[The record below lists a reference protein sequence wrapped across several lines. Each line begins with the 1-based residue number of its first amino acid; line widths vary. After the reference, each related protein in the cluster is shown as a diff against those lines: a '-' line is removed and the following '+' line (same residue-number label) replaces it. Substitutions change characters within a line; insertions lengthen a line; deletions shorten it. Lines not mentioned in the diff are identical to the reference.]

1 MWTPPHT
8 NSRKL
13 LRTTIPPAPKKKTNF
28 RLGKVWGSDGQ
39 LDVSIWVADT
49 GVRAILSIKAAVGK
63 DPSTGANV
71 LEQKMPNEL
80 PRFFMNIDLLRAF
93 IDVVDATPDLG
104 SINIVLDKGN
114 AGKLTIAGQGSSIKI
129 TIDSAKQGS
138 RTITFDSI
146 GVGNKNIH
154 AAFRNLCEYMKIA
167 YRKALTN
174 KLDPEEFGMA
184 VNGGDND
191 DDLPI

>member
-1 MWTPPHT
+1 MPFNT
-8 NSRKL
+8 NNNFNNNSNNNGGD
-13 LRTTIPPAPKKKTNF
+13 KKKTNF

-93 IDVVDATPDLG
+93 IDVVEATPDLG
-104 SINIVLDKGN
+104 SVNIVLDKGN
-114 AGKLTIAGQGSSIKI
+114 AGKLTIIGQGSSIKL

>member
-1 MWTPPHT
+1 MPFNT
-8 NSRKL
+8 NNNFNNNSNNNGGD
-13 LRTTIPPAPKKKTNF
+13 KKKTNF

-39 LDVSIWVADT
+39 LDVSIWVADK
-49 GVRAILSIKAAVGK
+49 GVRAILSIKSAVGK

-93 IDVVDATPDLG
+93 NDAVEATPDLG
-104 SINIVLDKGN
+104 SVNIVLDKGN
-114 AGKLTIAGQGSSIKI
+114 AGKLTIIGQGSSIKL

>member
-1 MWTPPHT
+1 MPFNT
-8 NSRKL
+8 NNNFNNNSNNNGGD
-13 LRTTIPPAPKKKTNF
+13 KKKTNF

-114 AGKLTIAGQGSSIKI
+114 AGKLTVVGQGSSIKI

-174 KLDPEEFGMA
+174 KLDPEEFSMA

>member
-1 MWTPPHT
+1 MPFNT
-8 NSRKL
+8 NNNFNNNSNNNGGD
-13 LRTTIPPAPKKKTNF
+13 KKKTNF

-114 AGKLTIAGQGSSIKI
+114 AGKLTVAGQGSSIKI

-174 KLDPEEFGMA
+174 KLDPEEFSMA

>member
-1 MWTPPHT
+1 MPFNT
-8 NSRKL
+8 NNNFNNNSNNNGGE
-13 LRTTIPPAPKKKTNF
+13 KKKTNF

-49 GVRAILSIKAAVGK
+49 GVRAILSIKSAVGK

-93 IDVVDATPDLG
+93 IDVVEATPDLG
-104 SINIVLDKGN
+104 SVNIVLDKGN
-114 AGKLTIAGQGSSIKI
+114 AGKLTIIGQGSSIKL

>member
-1 MWTPPHT
+1 MPFNT
-8 NSRKL
+8 NNNFNNNSNNNGGD
-13 LRTTIPPAPKKKTNF
+13 KKKTNF

>member
-1 MWTPPHT
+1 
-8 NSRKL
+8 
-13 LRTTIPPAPKKKTNF
+13 
-28 RLGKVWGSDGQ
+28 
-39 LDVSIWVADT
+39 
-49 GVRAILSIKAAVGK
+49 
-63 DPSTGANV
+63 
-71 LEQKMPNEL
+71 
-80 PRFFMNIDLLRAF
+80 MNIDLLRAF
-93 IDVVDATPDLG
+93 IDVVEATPDLG
-104 SINIVLDKGN
+104 SVNIVLDKGN
-114 AGKLTIAGQGSSIKI
+114 AGKLTIIGQGSSIKL

-174 KLDPEEFGMA
+174 KLDPEEFSMA

>member
-1 MWTPPHT
+1 MPFNT
-8 NSRKL
+8 NNNFNNNSNNNGGD
-13 LRTTIPPAPKKKTNF
+13 KKKTNF

-93 IDVVDATPDLG
+93 IDVVEATPDLG

-114 AGKLTIAGQGSSIKI
+114 AGKLTIVGQGSSIKL

-174 KLDPEEFGMA
+174 KLDPEEFSMA